1 MINLKTAHEIDLM
14 ARAGSLL
21 ASVLPPLKDA
31 CQPGVK
37 TIELDRIADR
47 LIRAGGATPG
57 FLGYHGYPRSICVS
71 INDEAVHGI
80 PGNRR
85 VVSGD
90 VVSLDLGLVLEGFWA
105 DVGITVG
112 VGKITKDA
120 DRLIKVTEE
129 ALYVGIDQAQ
139 PGGWL
144 GDVSSAIQKHVEKA
158 GFSVIRQFVGHGIGR
173 QMHEDPQVPNFGS
186 PGTPPRLKP
195 GMTLAIEPM
204 VNAGSHE
211 VYMKPDGW
219 TICTVDGALSA
230 YFEHTV
236 AITDKGPLILTALR
250 SPLGGEL
257 PGAQRPGEGPRS
269 HGELPAAQRPP
280 NGHS

>member
-1 MINLKTAHEIDLM
+1 LINLKTAHEIDLM

-21 ASVLPPLKDA
+21 ASVLPPLKEA
-31 CQPGVK
+31 AQPGVK
-37 TIELDRIADR
+37 TIELDRIADK

-57 FLGYHGYPRSICVS
+57 FLGYNGFPRSICVS
-71 INDEAVHGI
+71 INEEAVHGI
-80 PGNRR
+80 PGNRKIAE
-85 VVSGD
+85 GD
-90 VVSLDLGLVLEGFWA
+90 LVSLDLGLILDGFWA

-112 VGKITKDA
+112 VGKITPEAK
-120 DRLIKVTEE
+120 RLLKVTEE
-129 ALYVGIDQAQ
+129 ALYVGIDKAR
-139 PGGWL
+139 PGGFL
-144 GDVSSAIQKHVEKA
+144 GDISSAIQRHVEA
-158 GFSVIRQFVGHGIGR
+158 ANFSVIRQFVGHGIGR

-219 TICTVDGALSA
+219 TICTADGSLSA

-236 AITDKGPLILTALR
+236 AITESGPVVLTA
-250 SPLGGEL
+250 SPLSL
-257 PGAQRPGEGPRS
+257 QGEGR
-269 HGELPAAQRPP
+269 
-280 NGHS
+280 

>member
-21 ASVLPPLKDA
+21 ASVLPPLREA
-31 CQPGVK
+31 CEPGVK

-47 LIRAGGATPG
+47 LIREGGATPG
-57 FLGYHGYPRSICVS
+57 FLGYHGFPRSICVS

-85 VVSGD
+85 IAAAD
-90 VVSLDLGLVLEGFWA
+90 LVSLDLGLVLEGFWA

-112 VGKITKDA
+112 VGKISKEA
-120 DRLIKVTEE
+120 ERLIQVTEQ
-129 ALYVGIDQAQ
+129 ALYIGIDKAR
-139 PGGWL
+139 PGGYL
-144 GDVSSAIQKHVEKA
+144 GDISSAIQKHVEAA

-186 PGTPPRLKP
+186 PGTLPKLKA

-219 TICTVDGALSA
+219 TICTADGRLSA

-236 AITDKGPLILTALR
+236 AITDRGPVVLTAN
-250 SPLGGEL
+250 PL
-257 PGAQRPGEGPRS
+257 A
-269 HGELPAAQRPP
+269 
-280 NGHS
+280 

>member
-1 MINLKTAHEIDLM
+1 MINLKTAHEIALM
-14 ARAGSLL
+14 ARAGTLL
-21 ASVLPPLKDA
+21 ASVLPPLREA
-31 CQPGVK
+31 CAPGIK
-37 TIELDRIADR
+37 TIELDRIAER
-47 LIRAGGATPG
+47 LIRDGGATPG
-57 FLGYHGYPRSICVS
+57 FLGYHGFPRSICVS

-85 VVSGD
+85 VAEGD
-90 VVSLDLGLVLEGFWA
+90 LVSLDLGLVLEGFWA

-112 VGKITKDA
+112 VGKISQQAEK
-120 DRLIKVTEE
+120 LLKVTEE
-129 ALYVGIDQAQ
+129 ALYVGIKKAN

-144 GDVSSAIQKHVEKA
+144 GDISSAIQKHVEA
-158 GFSVIRQFVGHGIGR
+158 SGFSVIRQFVGHGIGR
-173 QMHEDPQVPNFGS
+173 QMHEDPQVPNFGV
-186 PGTPPRLKP
+186 PGTPPRLKA

-236 AITDKGPLILTALR
+236 AIMDKGPLILTR
-250 SPLGGEL
+250 QPST
-257 PGAQRPGEGPRS
+257 
-269 HGELPAAQRPP
+269 
-280 NGHS
+280 NGHGPARPV

>member
-14 ARAGSLL
+14 ARAGRLL

-31 CQPGVK
+31 CKPGVR
-37 TIELDRIADR
+37 TDELDRIADK

-57 FLGYHGYPRSICVS
+57 FLGYHGFPKSICVS

-80 PGNRR
+80 PGNRKL
-85 VVSGD
+85 VAGD

-112 VGKITKDA
+112 AGKISKEA
-120 DRLIKVTEE
+120 DRLIRVTEE
-129 ALYVGIDQAQ
+129 ELYVGIEKAQ
-139 PGGWL
+139 PGGYL
-144 GDVSSAIQKHVEKA
+144 GDISSAIQKHVEKA

-173 QMHEDPQVPNFGS
+173 QMHEDPQVPNFGTA
-186 PGTPPRLKP
+186 GTPPRLKP

-219 TICTVDGALSA
+219 TICTVDGGLSA

-236 AITDKGPLILTALR
+236 AITDKGPLILTALL
-250 SPLGGEL
+250 SSNG
-257 PGAQRPGEGPRS
+257 S
-269 HGELPAAQRPP
+269 
-280 NGHS
+280 NGHRANGGAV

>member
-14 ARAGSLL
+14 ARAGKLL
-21 ASVLPPLKDA
+21 ASVLPPLREA
-31 CQPGVK
+31 CVPGVR
-37 TIELDRIADR
+37 TDELDKIADK

-57 FLGYHGYPRSICVS
+57 FLGYHGFPKSICVS

-80 PGNRR
+80 PGSRK
-85 VVSGD
+85 VVAGD

-105 DVGITVG
+105 DAGTTVG
-112 VGKITKDA
+112 VGKISKEA

-129 ALYVGIDQAQ
+129 ALYVGIAKAQ
-139 PGGWL
+139 PGGYL
-144 GDVSSAIQKHVEKA
+144 GDISSAIQKHVEKA

-219 TICTVDGALSA
+219 TICTADGALSA

-236 AITDKGPLILTALR
+236 AITDKGPLILTALGSPGLPAMRGAPLR
-250 SPLGGEL
+250 SGGEGGSNGSGRSN
-257 PGAQRPGEGPRS
+257 GAS
-269 HGELPAAQRPP
+269 H
-280 NGHS
+280 